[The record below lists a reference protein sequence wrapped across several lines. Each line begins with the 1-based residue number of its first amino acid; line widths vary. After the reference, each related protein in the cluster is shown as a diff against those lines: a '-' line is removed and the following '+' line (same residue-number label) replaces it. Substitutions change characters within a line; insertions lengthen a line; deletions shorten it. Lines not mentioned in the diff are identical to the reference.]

1 MLTSFQ
7 QHVPHKHF
15 GGEITSRA
23 IAGRRCYRT
32 RMYEVTWSNHNLTL
46 FPIKPH
52 ISGTGGF
59 TVRALCKLHS
69 SFSNQNTLIK
79 IPACKPVRARR
90 RRPASLTLA
99 FTLFWGRAQA
109 QRRRGRSC
117 AQACFESGHS
127 GMMQAQ
133 SGDNRWQHLQPS
145 HRQSLCESG
154 AFPSST
160 SILLFFLSELLSHTE
175 TMKQSVCSSHVILP
189 CLKVRADYK
198 LILGLILCMCVQ
210 KRNTRRPN
218 TKTSEHNERVT
229 DWVRRP
235 WRETASFWG
244 LWVIGCSWTSWRWER
259 ISFSRLSNCLQM
271 NTRQKN
277 ERNVS
282 HGNTIKT

>member
-90 RRPASLTLA
+90 GRPASLTLA

-210 KRNTRRPN
+210 KTQH
-218 TKTSEHNERVT
+218 KEAEHKDERAQWES
-229 DWVRRP
+229 DWLSPEAVKGNSLILRTLSHR
-235 WRETASFWG
+235 
-244 LWVIGCSWTSWRWER
+244 LLLNER

-282 HGNTIKT
+282 HRNTIKT

>member
-1 MLTSFQ
+1 MIDNLPAVDPVSEMSATTSYLKFVFDYPGTWVLTSFQ

-99 FTLFWGRAQA
+99 FTPLLRTCTGSEA
-109 QRRRGRSC
+109 QRSLMCTGVFWEWALRHDAGAERR
-117 AQACFESGHS
+117 Q
-127 GMMQAQ
+127 
-133 SGDNRWQHLQPS
+133 
-145 HRQSLCESG
+145 
-154 AFPSST
+154 
-160 SILLFFLSELLSHTE
+160 
-175 TMKQSVCSSHVILP
+175 
-189 CLKVRADYK
+189 
-198 LILGLILCMCVQ
+198 
-210 KRNTRRPN
+210 
-218 TKTSEHNERVT
+218 
-229 DWVRRP
+229 
-235 WRETASFWG
+235 
-244 LWVIGCSWTSWRWER
+244 
-259 ISFSRLSNCLQM
+259 
-271 NTRQKN
+271 
-277 ERNVS
+277 
-282 HGNTIKT
+282 